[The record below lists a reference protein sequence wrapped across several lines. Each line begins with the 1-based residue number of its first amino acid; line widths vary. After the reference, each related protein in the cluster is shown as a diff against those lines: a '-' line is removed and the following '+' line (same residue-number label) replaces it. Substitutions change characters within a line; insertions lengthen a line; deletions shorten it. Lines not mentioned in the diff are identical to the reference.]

1 MTDLATKLEQLE
13 ALSENVRVGELEYK
27 DGGEH
32 YCPNILFTPH
42 PMIPNKQRDIAVNF
56 SPAAYGEN
64 EAIAKLIVGAVNF
77 VRTELKELVG
87 RARLEALREAEKVA
101 CVFCQK
107 GVPVNENADHEDAR
121 GMYHYCKAAAIR
133 ELEAAIGKPAG
144 KDFIPPQGG
153 EHRD

>member
-1 MTDLATKLEQLE
+1 VIDLATKLEQLE

-64 EAIAKLIVGAVNF
+64 EAIAKLIVAAVNF

-87 RARLEALREAEKVA
+87 RAVHKEAKNWLVVVEAVCRIPRLRQRALRESKERIA
-101 CVFCQK
+101 
-107 GVPVNENADHEDAR
+107 
-121 GMYHYCKAAAIR
+121 

-144 KDFIPPQGG
+144 KPEKGANS
-153 EHRD
+153 R